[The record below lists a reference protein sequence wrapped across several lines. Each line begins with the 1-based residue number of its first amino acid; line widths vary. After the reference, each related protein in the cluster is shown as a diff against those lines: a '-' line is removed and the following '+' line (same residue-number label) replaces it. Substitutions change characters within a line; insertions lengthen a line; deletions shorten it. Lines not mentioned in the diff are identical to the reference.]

1 MEPGTLGLEGRDV
14 TTAPTPPLLFMRVQS
29 TEQTKAHAIIR
40 RNGNEFPNFS
50 LGIIEAVSKRLAQI
64 FCQVLWME
72 DLNPSPGPAVLS
84 SSESPHAGV
93 LHLQNSQQVSRF
105 QPKAMN
111 SLFSNCHLGNLQV
124 FMGNNSAGFH

>member
-1 MEPGTLGLEGRDV
+1 MEPGTLGLEGRDLP
-14 TTAPTPPLLFMRVQS
+14 TGPTPPLSFMREQS

-72 DLNPSPGPAVLS
+72 DLNRRPVQQFFQAQKVLTLEFFIYKIPNRFSDS
-84 SSESPHAGV
+84 SRK
-93 LHLQNSQQVSRF
+93 Q
-105 QPKAMN
+105 
-111 SLFSNCHLGNLQV
+111 
-124 FMGNNSAGFH
+124 